1 MKMYDSY
8 ERKIMQVA
16 KVKNFV
22 VKFKALFITL
32 VALFVVL
39 LTGFW
44 STKGLVTDKPSLPTE
59 IVYGQQY
66 SPTESSALF
75 SSTYYEYSV
84 EGSDEWTTEQ
94 PTLPGKYVLRTV
106 TEKSFNRTGYSNYIN
121 FEIKPKPVEINI
133 IDPTVEYGKYPTK
146 FVYDLLDGH
155 DIDVSLFTFT
165 FEDYSKEATYVSVNA
180 DSVVVTN
187 ENNEDITSCYE
198 IIPIRQMIRFVDKN
212 IEVKAIDL
220 EKEYDGK
227 PIEFAN
233 EIEKYCIDSL
243 IEGDEMTIE
252 TIIKNENGEVLSSNP
267 TDVGVYTVEISKTI
281 IYKDKVETTIN
292 YGITPLTSTLTITP
306 RELEITTPDKTIVYN
321 GETLQWHE
329 GAVADRLVEGHELVF
344 DVDRAKEFNSITNAG
359 SITNNVEY
367 LIVDEDGTNV
377 TANYSIEYQYGVMTI
392 EQKEI
397 EISPISQTKVYDGN
411 PYEYPSDQFVADLV
425 GDDTI
430 TANVKYV
437 TFDEMEIS
445 NPIDA
450 AEYFI
455 LIDSDSIQF
464 TSGSINNYHIKNF
477 DDVDFAFPGVEGA
490 YRDYLIS
497 INCPTL
503 KISKKDVQLSFDVI
517 DGKNSFTFGDEITFN
532 YFVDGLCNDDQVS
545 ISVKFEDSDGNIYD
559 KNNIH
564 SGEYVATLDK
574 ENTYISVGN
583 PENYNLLFLDNGI
596 DISVTIK
603 TIMVSIYNEND
614 VNELSKEYDGESYI
628 YPTDRY
634 FSDLVYDNKLEVF
647 VYYTDATTGEK
658 VDNPINVGTYNVH
671 IDQENSGLVEGQV
684 SDYYIQYDER
694 FITLN
699 ITPKEVEIYID
710 NMEYQYGDF
719 VNTGFANYSSDD
731 FIGEDY
737 IKAAVYFT
745 DENDQVVSTFNAGT
759 YNIHLDIENTTFS
772 SEEASKNYTI
782 IQKELSTLTIIRR
795 DVIVSLQDVEHV
807 YNGQPYV
814 YDFTM
819 HETKLVGEDKIQVYV
834 SYSQNLETVVP
845 INVGEYVI
853 HLDSVIFEV
862 GLEENYNFI
871 EDNTSS
877 KLNIIPLDVVVSAMD
892 YSEEY
897 DGNVPSYPS
906 ERYITLP
913 NIFDIDGSIINV
925 GVNYNIESPVD
936 AGTYEIYI
944 DTNNISFVNGN
955 KENYNLISSSDPAYL
970 TIDPRSILVAPFEV
984 EDVVYNGE
992 PYYYPSDK
1000 YYTID
1005 ENGDDKPLI
1014 GNDTLSVDVYYY
1026 DEFMNNVTNPI
1037 NAGLYYIK
1045 IKEAYVNNGN
1055 ADNYYIE
1062 IIGNAIDFEITPLDV
1077 TISPIDCEKEYDGY
1091 DYIYNVGEYLTSPSL
1106 IGEDKVNISVYYTLS
1121 NNPYYPIY
1129 NPVNANTYQIRIE
1142 QVTFIVGLESNYR
1155 FTYDTATLVIT
1166 PKTII
1171 VESIDQYDVYSGN
1184 VFYYYGKDYI
1194 VDPAMVGSDSL
1205 YVSVIYKDE
1214 NGNVINPIDAGTY
1227 NIYIDIANTYLN
1239 SGLSSNYNLIASDN
1253 PSSLLISPLTIT
1265 VGAVDCEKEYD
1276 GLSYE
1281 YNRVDYV
1288 ATPSLIGEDYLFV
1301 SVYYNVEDP
1310 INAGLY
1316 DVYVDI
1322 ENTEFAYGNKDN
1334 YTLFASVVPATL
1346 TITPRRLYVVADS
1359 LYNHVYDGT
1368 AYNFKEN
1375 NIITLEDD
1383 NIYSQSK
1390 SLIGDDEIS
1399 ASFRYTDYDGNPVD
1413 KMINAGM
1420 YYVYVDNVYVSKGL
1434 ASNYTLY
1441 IINIGIEFF
1450 IDTREI
1456 YVTPNEM
1463 NSIIF
1468 GETYE
1473 YEMSVNNF
1481 VDPSSV
1487 NLVEGEELMISIRYL
1502 DEFDMLTTP
1511 YDAGVYQIIIDEYN
1525 SRIFKNGE
1533 FIPTSNYT
1541 IIQKDPVYFEITKRE
1556 VFVNTIDMP
1565 SITYTGLNQVYSSYD
1580 SYGNNYELAK
1590 DSLNLAYSDNLYIE
1604 VLFKVDDYETYQVK
1618 EAGTYEVIISDFNMT
1633 SGNLD
1638 NYIFTQK
1645 EIKTFTIIPRDIVIR
1660 PIDLG
1665 VVEYSDLDLEYPVDR
1680 FEILPL
1686 YEDYFIEPIA
1696 QVAVKFIDVSTGI
1709 EYLNKISDAGTYRVE
1724 IVSDT
1729 INRNNFNVTYE
1740 STMFTLLQSRVD
1752 VNIANKVLNKTY
1764 DGIYF
1769 DDSVF
1774 TYSLYGED
1782 YIKINVIYIDESG
1795 NILDGKPIDAGLYTI
1810 LVDSSNPF
1818 ELFAEKPSNYYVD
1831 LEDLLSQEA
1840 LLNIDPIYLY
1850 ITIFGDV
1857 KTYDATPLTSNSY
1870 SLQYGQL
1877 VNGHTIKIDDSIEM
1891 PTITNVGSIEN
1902 DLEFVVLD
1910 SNSNDITR
1918 NYRFIKTIGTL
1929 TVTPR
1934 ELIINTSSESKIYD
1948 GNELFNV
1955 EYTTNDNLV
1964 SSHRLDVLY
1973 YSSITNYGSVTNYI
1987 EFDIVD
1993 ENGESVINN
2002 YSVICF
2008 YGTLTIEK
2016 RTVYLTLLETID
2028 SVYDGNYHYYDY
2040 SNILGNFGYDLQ
2052 SIDNLDFQLVENE
2065 ELMLTVEY
2073 YKDGMR
2079 VDDPI
2084 NVGKYDIVVNLSQS
2098 QMYKNGMID
2107 YSLLENYNF
2116 IISDNKNNEFEITK
2130 KRIEIS
2136 LAGDVV
2142 HTYDSYDHSYDELAY
2157 VTSDEFVGSDTLW
2170 IYVYYKDL
2178 QGNEV
2183 SPVNVGEYKVY
2194 IDGHFMPF
2202 GDEDNYEII
2211 YSNEPINLSI
2221 VKRQV
2226 IVNPN
2231 SNYHVFNK
2239 EYYNAENLD
2248 VYSLFAED
2256 YFSDGFA
2263 YNDLECVK
2271 FNFIFF
2277 DENGNECIPYNV
2289 GTYRIEFDTNNI
2301 EVLNEDIYRNYEI
2314 VGFEPGTLTI
2324 TPYSIYVSPLMENN
2338 QKEYDGNYYYYPTG
2352 NGNYVLESS
2361 LLEGDEL
2368 EIKVKFT
2375 GQLYSNLI
2383 IDGKKTTDSNYYKN
2397 GDMVIDYNKAIEAS
2411 EYSLSIEDFY
2421 INGLK
2426 SNNYNVYFDSSYYYT
2441 INPRE
2446 VTVTNGDLVAEYTGM
2461 PIGAPDNLSLSN
2473 IIDEDDRLFISSLNA
2488 TVTRNMWAEP
2498 YEETNA
2504 GEYDNKQLISISL
2517 DGNVGITH
2525 NFLINLEYGKIIINK
2540 KKLYVTPIIDN
2551 PTRVY
2556 DGTTFKINDY
2566 NVEGLIEGHK
2576 ISSVSWTSIKD
2587 AGIYSDYEFRNY
2599 KISDSNG
2606 KSVNKNYE
2614 IVYNLTTITIIPKDI
2629 YISIEQ
2635 NIVKEYQGT
2644 YFEIDDSYFEY
2655 LTDDRPRNL
2664 KIKSWVV
2671 IDSYGNVVNKED
2683 LLYAGTYTI
2692 AVYASDILLDDKANN
2707 TNYNLHCDSILYTTF
2722 EIKPFDLYEHGY
2734 HFYTDGGTAVYS
2746 GEPFY
2751 RTGIY
2756 SENNYYDIFINTE
2769 LTYDSSYIPYAINPG
2784 DEVINDLRAVII
2796 DEYGN
2801 DVSYSFILDNP
2812 KLYTYG
2818 TLRIDDEAEIY
2829 IYNMEYN
2836 SKDPL
2841 YENYFG
2847 NSYYGSNLEFYYSV
2861 VGRLNKDD
2869 PYNYDYSEI
2878 GHYDYYIKIDKILV
2892 NNKLVSSEAANL
2904 LKINNE
2910 LVYDNGDV
2918 YSNIYLIEFTIYPRK
2933 IIVGPNS
2940 YYEDYHGQEVV
2951 LPSYEYTILNEN
2963 EPGSILLENH
2973 KLEITTSGR
2982 LGIIDGKMV
2991 SSVSSNVITSVIIYD
3006 KYTYQDVS
3014 YRYDITYTYDD
3025 YIDKFGK
3032 NSIYGL
3038 KSGKFKAKLRY
3049 NTRNIEVTTYG
3060 NIDSPYEYD
3069 GNTFYINEYSE
3080 VSFENNSYGFEYD
3093 MYGLL
3098 PGHHLELKENS
3109 YKVGNKVGDFVN
3121 KLDFNIYDENG
3132 IDVSSCYNVEYT
3144 DTYENRVFI
3153 TGRKITVTSGSISKK
3168 FSIYDGPLT
3177 FNSYSFTS
3185 DKLLEGHTIEVI
3197 ITGSINHI
3205 GTVKNTIESVN
3216 IYQANGNNVNKF
3228 YDIEIIEGTLTLY

>member
-16 KVKNFV
+16 KVKNFI

-39 LTGFW
+39 LSGFW
-44 STKGLVTDKPSLPTE
+44 STKGLVTSKPSLPTE

-66 SPTESSALF
+66 SPTESNALF

-121 FEIKPKPVEINI
+121 FEIKPKPLEINI
-133 IDPTVEYGKYPTK
+133 IDQTVEYGKYPTK
-146 FVYDLLDGH
+146 FIYDLLDGH
-155 DIDVSLFTFT
+155 NIDPSLFTFN
-165 FEDYSKEATYVSVNA
+165 FEDYSKESTYVSVNK
-180 DSVVVTN
+180 DSVIITN
-187 ENNEDITSCYE
+187 ENNEDITNCYE
-198 IIPIRQMIRFVDKN
+198 IIPVRQMIRFVDKN

-233 EIEKYCIDSL
+233 QIEKYCIDSL

-252 TIIKNENGEVLSSNP
+252 TIIRNEKGEVLSSNP
-267 TDVGVYTVEISKTI
+267 TEVGVYTVEISNTV
-281 IYKDKVETTIN
+281 IYKDNVETTVN

-306 RELEITTPDKTIVYN
+306 RELEITTPNKTIVYN

-329 GAVADRLVEGHELVF
+329 DAVADRLVEGHQLVF
-344 DVDRAKEFNSITNAG
+344 DASRENEFNSITNAG

-367 LIVDEDGTNV
+367 LIIDKDGIDVTN
-377 TANYSIEYQYGVMTI
+377 NYSIEYQYGVMTI

-397 EISPISQTKVYDGN
+397 EISPISQSKVYDGK
-411 PYEYPSDQFVADLV
+411 PYVYPSDQFVADLV
-425 GDDTI
+425 GDDKI
-430 TANVKYV
+430 KANVKYV

-455 LIDSDSIQF
+455 LIDSNSIQF

-477 DDVDFAFPGVEGA
+477 DDVDFDLPAVEGA

-503 KISKKDVQLSFDVI
+503 TISKKDVQLSFDVI
-517 DGKNSFTFGDEITFN
+517 DDKNSFTFGDEITFN

-545 ISVKFEDSDGNIYD
+545 IAVKFEDSNGNVYD

-583 PENYNLLFLDNGI
+583 PENYNLLFADVSI

-603 TIMVSIYNEND
+603 TIMVSIFDEND
-614 VNELSKEYDGESYI
+614 VNELTKVYDGESYV

-634 FSDLVYDNKLEVF
+634 FSDLVYDNKLEVL
-647 VYYTDATTGEK
+647 VYYTDVTTGEK

-694 FITLN
+694 FITLT
-699 ITPKEVEIYID
+699 ITPKEAEINIE

-737 IKAAVYFT
+737 INAAVYFT

-759 YNIHLDIENTTFS
+759 YNIHLDIENTIFS
-772 SEEASKNYTI
+772 SEEASRNYTI
-782 IQKELSTLTIIRR
+782 IQKELSTLTIIKR
-795 DVIVSLQDVEHV
+795 DVIVSLHDVEHT

-819 HETKLVGEDKIQVYV
+819 HETELVGEDKIQVYV
-834 SYSQNLETVVP
+834 SYSQNSETVVP

-853 HLDSVIFEV
+853 HLDNVIFEV

-897 DGNVPSYPS
+897 DGNVPSYPI
-906 ERYITLP
+906 ERYITTP
-913 NIFDIDGSIINV
+913 NIFDIDGSIISV
-925 GVNYNIESPVD
+925 GVNYNIENPVD

-944 DTNNISFVNGN
+944 DTNKINFVNGN
-955 KENYNLISSSDPAYL
+955 KDNYNLISSSEPAYL
-970 TIDPRSILVAPFEV
+970 TIDQRRILVAPFEV
-984 EDVVYNGE
+984 DDETYNGE

-1026 DEFMNNVTNPI
+1026 DEFMNNVSNPI

-1045 IKEAYVNNGN
+1045 IKDAYVNNGN
-1055 ADNYYIE
+1055 PNNYHIE

-1077 TISPIDCEKEYDGY
+1077 IISPIDCEKEFDGY
-1091 DYIYNVGEYLTSPSL
+1091 EYIYNVGEYITSPSL
-1106 IGEDKVNISVYYTLS
+1106 IGEDKVNISVYYTLG
-1121 NNPYYPIY
+1121 NNSYYPIY

-1194 VDPAMVGSDSL
+1194 VDPEMVGSDSL

-1214 NGNVINPIDAGTY
+1214 NGNEINPVDAGTY
-1227 NIYIDIANTYLN
+1227 YIYIDIENTYLD
-1239 SGLSSNYNLIASDN
+1239 SGLASNYNLIASDN

-1276 GLSYE
+1276 GLSHE
-1281 YNRVDYV
+1281 YNRASYV
-1288 ATPSLIGEDYLFV
+1288 ATPSLIGQDYLLV
-1301 SVYYNVEDP
+1301 SVYYNIENP

-1316 DVYVDI
+1316 DIYVDI
-1322 ENTEFAYGNKDN
+1322 ENTEFAYGKKEN
-1334 YTLFASVVPATL
+1334 YTLVASVIPATL
-1346 TITPRRLYVVADS
+1346 TITPRVLYVVADNLS
-1359 LYNHVYDGT
+1359 NHVYDGN
-1368 AYNFKEN
+1368 AFEFKEN
-1375 NIITLEDD
+1375 DVLTLQEN
-1383 NIYSQSK
+1383 NIYASSK
-1390 SLIGDDEIS
+1390 HLIGNDEIS
-1399 ASFRYTDYDGNPVD
+1399 ASFRYEDYNGNPVNQ
-1413 KMINAGM
+1413 MINAGM
-1420 YYVYVDNVYVSKGL
+1420 YYVYVDSVYVSKGL
-1434 ASNYTLY
+1434 ASNYQLY
-1441 IINIGIEFF
+1441 IINTGIEFF
-1450 IDTREI
+1450 IDTKEI

-1463 NSIIF
+1463 DPIIF
-1468 GETYE
+1468 GESYG
-1473 YEMSVNNF
+1473 YEMTINNF
-1481 VDPSSV
+1481 ADPSSV
-1487 NLVEGEELMISIRYL
+1487 DLVEGEQLMISIRYL
-1502 DEFDMLTTP
+1502 DEFDLLTTP
-1511 YDAGVYQIIIDEYN
+1511 YNAGVYQIIIDEYN
-1525 SRIFKNGE
+1525 SRIYKNGE
-1533 FIPTSNYT
+1533 FIPASNYT
-1541 IIQKDPVYFEITKRE
+1541 IIQKAPVYFEIAKRD

-1580 SYGNNYELAK
+1580 LNGNNYELAEG
-1590 DSLNLAYSDNLYIE
+1590 SLDLAYNDKLYID
-1604 VLFKVDDYETYQVK
+1604 VLFKDGDYQTYQVK
-1618 EAGTYEVIISDFNMT
+1618 EAGTYEVIINNFVMT
-1633 SGNLD
+1633 SGLLD
-1638 NYIFTQK
+1638 NYNFTQK
-1645 EIKTFTIIPRDIVIR
+1645 EIKTFEIMPRDIIIK

-1665 VVEYSDLDLEYPVDR
+1665 VVEYSDLDLEYPVDS

-1686 YEDYFIEPIA
+1686 YDDYFIEPIA
-1696 QVAVKFIDVSTGI
+1696 QVLVKFVDVNTGV
-1709 EYLNKISDAGTYRVE
+1709 EYLNSISDAGTYRIE

-1729 INRNNFNVTYE
+1729 IDRNNFNVTYE
-1740 STMFTLLQSRVD
+1740 STMFTMLQYRVD
-1752 VNIANKVLNKTY
+1752 VNISNRILNKTY
-1764 DGIYF
+1764 DGISF

-1782 YIKINVIYIDESG
+1782 YIKINVIYVDELG
-1795 NILDGKPIDAGLYTI
+1795 NVLNEKPIDAGLYTV

-1818 ELFAEKPSNYYVD
+1818 ELFAENPNNYYVD
-1831 LEDLLSQEA
+1831 LEELLSQEA

-1850 ITIFGDV
+1850 ITIDGDS
-1857 KTYDATPLTSNSY
+1857 KTYDATPLTSNVY
-1870 SLQYGQL
+1870 SLEFGQL
-1877 VNGHTIKIDDSIEM
+1877 VYGHILEIDDSKEI
-1891 PTITNVGSIEN
+1891 PSIINVGSIEN

-1910 SNSNDITR
+1910 ANLDDITR
-1918 NYRFIKTIGTL
+1918 NYRFIKTIGYL
-1929 TVTPR
+1929 TIYPR
-1934 ELIINTSSESKIYD
+1934 NLVINTSSESKIYD
-1948 GNELFNV
+1948 GEELFNV
-1955 EYTTNDNLV
+1955 ECTTNENLV
-1964 SSHRLDVLY
+1964 SSHHLEVLN
-1973 YSSITNYGSVTNYI
+1973 YSSIINYGTISNYV
-1987 EFDIVD
+1987 EYDIVD
-1993 ENGESVINN
+1993 ENGQSVLEN
-2002 YSVICF
+2002 YSIDYY

-2028 SVYDGNYHYYDY
+2028 SVYDGDYHYYDY
-2040 SNILGNFGYDLQ
+2040 SNIIGNYAYDLQ
-2052 SIDNLDFQLVENE
+2052 SIDNIDFQLVENE

-2079 VDDPI
+2079 VYDPI
-2084 NVGKYDIVVNLSQS
+2084 NAGKYDIVVNFNQS

-2107 YSLLENYNF
+2107 YNLLGNYNF
-2116 IISDNKNNEFEITK
+2116 IISDNGNNEFEITK
-2130 KRIEIS
+2130 KQIEIS

-2142 HTYDSYDHSYDELAY
+2142 HTYDSYDYLYDDLGY
-2157 VTSDEFVGSDTLW
+2157 VASDEFVGNDVLW
-2170 IYVYYKDL
+2170 VDVYYQDL

-2183 SPVNVGEYKVY
+2183 SPVNVGDYKVY
-2194 IDGHFMPF
+2194 IESHFMIS
-2202 GDEDNYEII
+2202 GNEDNYEII
-2211 YSNEPINLSI
+2211 YSKESVNLSI
-2221 VKRQV
+2221 IKRKV

-2231 SNYHVFNK
+2231 DNYHVFNK
-2239 EYYNAENLD
+2239 EYYDAENVD

-2256 YFSDGFA
+2256 YFSDGFL
-2263 YNDLECVK
+2263 YNDSDCVK
-2271 FNFIFF
+2271 FNFVFF

-2289 GTYRIEFDTNNI
+2289 GYYRVEIDQNNI
-2301 EVLNEDIYRNYEI
+2301 EVLNENIYRNYEI
-2314 VGFEPGTLTI
+2314 VGFESGSLII
-2324 TPYSIYVSPLMENN
+2324 TPYSILVSPLMDEY
-2338 QKEYDGNYYYYPTG
+2338 QKEYDGNYYYYPSG
-2352 NGNYVLESS
+2352 NGNYVLENS

-2368 EIKVKFT
+2368 EISVRFT
-2375 GQLYSNLI
+2375 GQLYSKLI
-2383 IDGKKTTDSNYYKN
+2383 VDGKQTTDVDYYKH
-2397 GDMVIDYNKAIEAS
+2397 GDVITDVNQVVEAAR
-2411 EYSLSIEDFY
+2411 YRLSIEDFY
-2421 INGLK
+2421 INGSK
-2426 SNNYNVYFDSSYYYT
+2426 SNNYEVYFDSSYYYT

-2446 VTVTNGDLVAEYTGM
+2446 ITVTNGDLITEYTGQ
-2461 PIGAPDNLSLSN
+2461 PIYAPENLSINN

-2488 TVTRNMWAEP
+2488 FVTRNKWADP
-2498 YEETNA
+2498 YYETNA
-2504 GEYDNKQLISISL
+2504 GEYDNEQLISISL
-2517 DGNVGITH
+2517 EGEVNITH
-2525 NFLINLEYGKIIINK
+2525 NFLINLKYGKFVINP

-2556 DGTTFKINDY
+2556 DGTTVKITDY
-2566 NVEGLIEGHK
+2566 TIEGLVEGHE

-2587 AGIYSDYEFRNY
+2587 AGIYSDYGIRSF
-2599 KISDSNG
+2599 KVSDSGG
-2606 KSVNKNYE
+2606 KTVNKNNYE
-2614 IVYNLTTITIIPKDI
+2614 FVYNLTTITIIPKDI

-2635 NIVKEYQGT
+2635 NIVREYQGE
-2644 YFEIDDSYFEY
+2644 YFEIDDSYIEY
-2655 LTDDRPRNL
+2655 LTEDRPKNL

-2671 IDSYGNVVNKED
+2671 MDSYGNVLNKED

-2692 AVYASDILLDDKANN
+2692 AVYASDIVLDNISNN
-2707 TNYNLHCDSILYTTF
+2707 KNYNLHCDSILYTTF
-2722 EIKPFDLYEHGY
+2722 EIKPFDLYENGY
-2734 HFYTDGGTAVYS
+2734 RFSTSGDTAFYS
-2746 GEPFY
+2746 GEPFSL
-2751 RTGIY
+2751 TGIY
-2756 SENNYYDIFINTE
+2756 SNKYSIFINTE

-2796 DEYGN
+2796 DEFGN

-2812 KLYTYG
+2812 NLYSYG
-2818 TLRIDDEAEIY
+2818 TLTIDDEAEIY
-2829 IYNMEYN
+2829 DCSMTYNG
-2836 SKDPL
+2836 KDPVDDNQFS
-2841 YENYFG
+2841 YSRYG
-2847 NSYYGSNLEFYYSV
+2847 NNLEFYYSV
-2861 VGRLNKDD
+2861 VGRINTED
-2869 PYNYDYSEI
+2869 PYNLDFSEVGNYDYF
-2878 GHYDYYIKIDKILV
+2878 IKIDEILV
-2892 NNKLVSSEAANL
+2892 NGKHVSNESANL

-2910 LVYDNGDV
+2910 LYIDNGDV
-2918 YSNIYLIEFTIYPRK
+2918 YSNIYSLKFVIHKRE
-2933 IIVGPNS
+2933 IIVVPNP

-2951 LPSYEYTILNEN
+2951 LPSYEYTILNEELYVN
-2963 EPGSILLENH
+2963 EPALLENH

-2982 LGIIDGKMV
+2982 LGMIDGVMV
-2991 SSVSSNVITSVIIYD
+2991 SSITSNTITSVIIYD

-3014 YRYDITYTYDD
+3014 YRYDIVYTYDAFLER
-3025 YIDKFGK
+3025 YPK
-3032 NSIYGL
+3032 NYLGI

-3049 NTRNIEVTTYG
+3049 NKRNIEVTTYG
-3060 NIDSPYEYD
+3060 NIDNPHEYD
-3069 GNTFYINEYSE
+3069 GTTFTINEYSE

-3098 PGHHLELKENS
+3098 PGHRLELIEDSN
-3109 YKVGNKVGDFVN
+3109 KVGKSVGDFVN

-3132 IDVSSCYNVEYT
+3132 IKVTSCYNIEYT
-3144 DTYENRVFI
+3144 DIAKNHIYV
-3153 TGRKITVTSGSISKK
+3153 TGRKITVRSGSLSKK

-3177 FNSYSFTS
+3177 FNSYTFTS
-3185 DKLLEGHTIEVI
+3185 EKLLEGHTIEVV

-3216 IYQANGNNVNKF
+3216 IYQANGNSANKY